1 MQFKMLLLAALAGVA
16 FATPAQLEKR
26 DCVRLHFLLH
36 TRVLKLI
43 LTGVYYRKQRTV
55 FFPDTCAAGEI
66 ACNGAGSITLCC
78 TGVRQSLS
86 I

>member
-1 MQFKMLLLAALAGVA
+1 MLLLAALAGVA

-26 DCVRLHFLLH
+26 DCL
-36 TRVLKLI
+36 
-43 LTGVYYRKQRTV
+43 TV

-78 TGVRQSLS
+78 TGSC
-86 I
+86 